1 MTLSSFPSRVCP
13 QMSHV
18 TLRASVP
25 LSIVKAFGLNIF
37 QSLNTL
43 IFIFF
48 FFHPGSLGR
57 ETGEVLFTLN

>member
-1 MTLSSFPSRVCP
+1 MTLSSSSLRVCP
-13 QMSHV
+13 WMNHGALWTSF
-18 TLRASVP
+18 LY
-25 LSIVKAFGLNIF
+25 LIKAFGLDIF

-48 FFHPGSLGR
+48 FHPGSLGK